1 MICIH
6 VVYSVHMK
14 LIIIR
19 IILNIAGTAMLM
31 YVLIYNFYMK
41 PKWKNSVKVT

>member
-1 MICIH
+1 MNCVH

-19 IILNIAGTAMLM
+19 IILNIAYSHAHVCVNMQ
-31 YVLIYNFYMK
+31 
-41 PKWKNSVKVT
+41 